1 MNTFSLFV
9 VDRKCQFIPKS
20 EHGSI
25 LVLIYLVR
33 DWIFK
38 DIIRDPSLFATHHH
52 GKNRQ
57 RYENMKDADRPVGLG
72 QRPGKETGR
81 TFRSMGWCSVGGTL
95 SSSLVSCL
103 AFLNGIH
110 AFAPMMDGPWSTTIS
125 SSDRPQQSQS
135 LGVRPFLPRSS
146 DSSFSSLRAA
156 SKAPPHQEE
165 PLRSQPSCSTTTPT
179 TTTTTT
185 RRRTWR
191 LYGIEVHPD
200 DLQWDPHSEQQ
211 RRRRQRPPNQPPPH
225 DEPPTPSNPTTTSFT
240 GTLQSELHPSILQ
253 ALYHKYPRLGDTD
266 ATQPNDSGLGMAPP
280 QEESQPNRDK
290 ARSTNNNKKKKKKP
304 TKHKKQQ
311 QKSTAVLTVS
321 SIRVVRRS
329 LDARRHKPRYDGR
342 GKGPRFVYV
351 LDVDLESA
359 TTTTT
364 NSTTR
369 TVTSWEQQEQ
379 EPQPD
384 ESLFLGRWKPQPGKL
399 ELLSSNPMLHN
410 QPLIV
415 QQQPQKNKDEPFLHL
430 LHNASFP
437 NTNDSIVNNDKNI
450 STRTVIIVGA
460 GPAGL
465 FCALELLHHNQR
477 VLQTTNKR
485 NNSQE
490 DHSSPN
496 DNRTIV
502 LFQPI
507 VLERGQPVERR
518 GKDIGAIMAQR
529 YGRAAASKQG
539 GHTSNPDH
547 AQKEKEEEGFV
558 VLNPDS
564 NFCFGEGG
572 AGTWSDGK
580 LTTRIGRNS
589 DLVRR
594 VLQTLVQYG
603 APSIILTEGA
613 PHLGTDNLVHL
624 LRTLRKSIETQGGQV
639 WFGHQMTKLLFAT
652 DEETNQPKVIGVEYK
667 RTQPPPLKNRMKRD
681 TTDENKVQ
689 KDSVTNNEGILYGDA
704 IVLAT
709 GHSARDVYQLLA
721 SSPETPVP
729 LEAKGFAMGFRI
741 EHPQAIIN
749 QLQYGPEWGLSV
761 RTGKTTT
768 DKLNQE
774 HFEALPWNT
783 KNATS
788 DQDNQS
794 TTSQP
799 QPHERLPVPSYR
811 LATDQ
816 AWDGSRRR
824 GVYSFCMVRDQTT
837 RPKTHGILWHVL
849 IL

>member
-1 MNTFSLFV
+1 MHLLF
-9 VDRKCQFIPKS
+9 
-20 EHGSI
+20 
-25 LVLIYLVR
+25 R
-33 DWIFK
+33 DWIVQ
-38 DIIRDPSLFATHHH
+38 DIIRDPSKIHHH
-52 GKNRQ
+52 NQPRKAEPTEEIR
-57 RYENMKDADRPVGLG
+57 ENMKDADRPVGLG

-103 AFLNGIH
+103 ALLNGIH

-125 SSDRPQQSQS
+125 SSDRPQQSHSPRFHSSCLS
-135 LGVRPFLPRSS
+135 LS
-146 DSSFSSLRAA
+146 AA
-156 SKAPPHQEE
+156 SQAPPHEEE

-211 RRRRQRPPNQPPPH
+211 RRRPPKQPSH

-290 ARSTNNNKKKKKKP
+290 ARSTNKNNKNKKKPKK
-304 TKHKKQQ
+304 Q
-311 QKSTAVLTVS
+311 QKSTAVLLVS

-351 LDVDLESA
+351 LDVDLEYA
-359 TTTTT
+359 TTT
-364 NSTTR
+364 NITTR
-369 TVTSWEQQEQ
+369 TETSREQ
-379 EPQPD
+379 EPD

-399 ELLSSNPMLHN
+399 ELLSSNPIWHN

-415 QQQPQKNKDEPFLHL
+415 QQQPQENKDEPFLHL

-437 NTNDSIVNNDKNI
+437 NTNDILAKNHTNI
-450 STRTVIIVGA
+450 STRTVLIVGA

-477 VLQTTNKR
+477 VLQTTNHK

-496 DNRTIV
+496 DNHTIV

-529 YGRAAASKQG
+529 YGRAAASQQG
-539 GHTSNPDH
+539 AHTSDPDH
-547 AQKEKEEEGFV
+547 AQKEEEESVV

-594 VLQTLVQYG
+594 VLHTLVQYG

-624 LRTLRKSIETQGGQV
+624 LRTLRQSIETQGGQV

-652 DEETNQPKVIGVEYK
+652 DKETNQQKVIGVEYK
-667 RTQPPPLKNRMKRD
+667 RTQPPPLKNPKKRD
-681 TTDENKVQ
+681 MTDENKVQ
-689 KDSVTNNEGILYGDA
+689 KDSVTNNDGFLYGDA